1 MRHGLPYATGA
12 DGADPERVEI
22 LATCPAGIIEE
33 DHANPRTSIFVGDA
47 DARFVAT
54 MLHGSDTQAN
64 VEKVAYGAGAMVG
77 YERDRG
83 EVFNAGAVEW
93 VNGLTLRDPVVEQIT
108 QNVIGKYLTR
118 QEASK

>member
-1 MRHGLPYATGA
+1 
-12 DGADPERVEI
+12 
-22 LATCPAGIIEE
+22 
-33 DHANPRTSIFVGDA
+33 
-47 DARFVAT
+47 
-54 MLHGSDTQAN
+54 
-64 VEKVAYGAGAMVG
+64 MVG